1 VVLTPRGR
9 YRANALGTG
18 LPLKGNGGGSRGCMW
33 ADVDMQFEMV
43 GGQDAKIGW
52 GWACQTNN
60 RVRRDLYWSG
70 AEVVVKDRLQS
81 P

>member
-1 VVLTPRGR
+1 
-9 YRANALGTG
+9 
-18 LPLKGNGGGSRGCMW
+18 MW
-33 ADVDMQFEMV
+33 VDVDTRFEMV
-43 GGQDAKIGW
+43 GGRDAKIGW

-70 AEVVVKDRLQS
+70 AEVVVKDSLQS